1 MAFERINTIV
11 ERMMDRLV
19 DIDGVPNGPGM
30 RLVPASSRQCP
41 RAITAGKLPQ
51 LCPPMP
57 HQWNRLAGT
66 GPKHQSASHC
76 PRRSLVSGVP
86 VPGGIPPEP
95 GRELGSTALAAFM
108 LRAPQT
114 RETVDHA
121 RVEPAGLRI
130 GADDSR
136 GGVATVVRLRSPG
149 NGRANRAR
157 NLN

>member
-57 HQWNRLAGT
+57 HQWNREARISAGSYR
-66 GPKHQSASHC
+66 GYQGGSSA
-76 PRRSLVSGVP
+76 
-86 VPGGIPPEP
+86 
-95 GRELGSTALAAFM
+95 
-108 LRAPQT
+108 
-114 RETVDHA
+114 
-121 RVEPAGLRI
+121 RI
-130 GADDSR
+130 SADD
-136 GGVATVVRLRSPG
+136 GGATVVRLRCPG